1 MNLRNLCN
9 SLMNMHP
16 GIRFVG
22 VLDNNAKLIEGGM
35 KKNIPSLLP
44 AGKDDLFYLRAL
56 SHLKELKDFKD
67 SLGDVKYTFI
77 QMDKISF
84 VTMSLKEED
93 EEEKEEG
100 NNDVI
105 TLLVSM
111 EPDVNPSFI
120 IPSIRNLVIE

>member
-77 QMDKISF
+77 QI
-84 VTMSLKEED
+84 
-93 EEEKEEG
+93 
-100 NNDVI
+100 I

-111 EPDVNPSFI
+111 EPDVNHSFI